1 MKNVLTMTAVIE
13 VSAGLLLMTLPSL
26 SATLL
31 FGSSLDTPAGLTA
44 VRIRIAGAALLAI
57 GVTCWLM
64 RNHGQSHA
72 ARGLVGTLA
81 LYNAAILTICVY
93 AGIGLGVSSNGL
105 WPSALIHAA
114 MTVWCVIS
122 LLGRHP

>member
-13 VSAGLLLMTLPSL
+13 VGAGLLLVTLPSL
-26 SATLL
+26 AATLL
-31 FGSSLDTPAGLTA
+31 FGSSLNTPAGLT
-44 VRIRIAGAALLAI
+44 VVRIAGAALLAI

-64 RNHGQSHA
+64 RNDGQSHA

-81 LYNAAILTICVY
+81 LYNAAILTILVY

-105 WPSALIHAA
+105 WPSALVHAA

-122 LLGRHP
+122 LLRRHP